1 MSVLG
6 LILAVVIGVIGLVMD
21 GDEGL
26 FFGALVG
33 YCLGAIIQL
42 TDKMNAFK
50 RKLTQ
55 LENMLVA
62 MKRSGESEEEI
73 KKPDVSSP
81 AQLSTQPTQAVVAPP
96 PPKQEPAQPVEKHNI
111 PRPVSTPSL
120 TPPSSTP
127 PLSIPQRS
135 SIQERLAAGGKQ
147 GPIQKRPSSGDTQ
160 FKENIVDKLVA
171 YVHKF
176 FTDGNVVVKVGM
188 LILIMGVG
196 FLLKYAY
203 DEQLFTLPMELRFIG
218 AGILGLVLI
227 VFGWRLRDKKQVYAL
242 LLQGGGIGIMYLT
255 VFGAT
260 KFYSMIPVTMA
271 FAVMI
276 GLVVFSAIL
285 AILQNARQLAFFG
298 AIGGFLAPVL
308 LSTGGGSH
316 VVLFSYY
323 GLLNAGIL
331 GIAYY
336 RSWRELNLLGFL
348 FTFGIA
354 GAWGVDRY
362 TTANFGSTEPFLIL
376 FFLMYVAIATL
387 FAFRQPPK
395 LKGYIDSTLVFG
407 VPIIVF
413 GYQAAMVRH
422 IEYGIAFSALA
433 ISAFYIFMATMLWR
447 RGSAGMR
454 LLTESFLA
462 MGVVFGS
469 LAIPLALDG
478 RWTSAAWAMEG
489 AALVWIG
496 IRQHRTLPRLFGI
509 LLQFGAGYFFL
520 VDLLKVSRNIDSTM
534 FINSLYM
541 GGLIISLAGLFSSYY
556 LYKNK
561 DKIRSLEAPLHIILF
576 IWSLI
581 WWFASG
587 LNEMEA
593 HVSSRYLL
601 NASLAFITIS
611 LYLGYAVQFWTKW
624 RMMRFPVLGHLYV
637 MLCFVWVG
645 AILGADHPFADY
657 GWIIWPAAILIQYWF
672 LYRYS
677 DEVTQTVMQWQ
688 HIITFWLVLLIAS
701 WESAWLINNAIDGSH
716 SWRDVM
722 FALTPA
728 ILMLLLFTIGK
739 HIRWPI
745 REHYR
750 WYASHAATPVMIMLA
765 IVAFGFGVFHEGNPW
780 PVEYI
785 PIVNP
790 IDLVVGFLLYLLM
803 LWRVQL
809 EHVDSNL
816 AKIIDRRVFNYAMAG
831 LVFMWING
839 MVARTV
845 HHWFDVPHDLDRML
859 NADQFQGTISIVW
872 TILAL
877 ITMVVASRKLKRHLW
892 FVGLGLFIVVA
903 AKLFLFDMGNA
914 NALTMAI
921 SITVVG
927 IIAVVFG
934 YYLSPLPPKNEE
946 NKT

>member
-6 LILAVVIGVIGLVMD
+6 VILATVIGMIGLVME

-42 TDKMNAFK
+42 TSQMGEFK
-50 RKLTQ
+50 KKLTQ
-55 LENMLVA
+55 LENMFIAL
-62 MKRSGESEEEI
+62 KNSGASEPTA
-73 KKPDVSSP
+73 KKPEVTPSVSGKPPQSP
-81 AQLSTQPTQAVVAPP
+81 VSTPVQQPVAPTP
-96 PPKQEPAQPVEKHNI
+96 PPKQKPTQPVQKHNI
-111 PRPVSTPSL
+111 PRSAPVPKQAQAS
-120 TPPSSTP
+120 
-127 PLSIPQRS
+127 QKS
-135 SIQERLAAGGKQ
+135 SIQERLT
-147 GPIQKRPSSGDTQ
+147 STDNQ

-188 LILIMGVG
+188 LILIIGVG

-203 DEQLFTLPMELRFIG
+203 DENLFTLPMELRFIG
-218 AGILGLVLI
+218 AGILGLALI
-227 VFGWRLRDKKQVYAL
+227 IFGWRLRDKKQVYAL

-255 VFGAT
+255 VFGAA
-260 KFYSMIPVTMA
+260 KFYSMIPIGMA
-271 FAVMI
+271 FVVMI
-276 GLVVFSAIL
+276 GLVIFSAIL

-308 LSTGGGSH
+308 LSTGGGNH

-323 GLLNAGIL
+323 GLLNVGIL

-348 FTFGIA
+348 FTFGIG

-362 TTANFGSTEPFLIL
+362 TQANFSSTEPFLIL
-376 FFLMYVAIATL
+376 FFLMYVAIAIL

-413 GYQAAMVRH
+413 GYQASMVHH

-433 ISAFYIFMATMLWR
+433 MSAFYVFLATTLWR
-447 RGSAGMR
+447 RGSVGMR

-489 AALVWIG
+489 AALIWVG
-496 IRQHRTLPRLFGI
+496 LRQHRTLPRLFGI

-520 VDLLKVSRNIDSTM
+520 LDLFKSTKITDSLM
-534 FINSLYM
+534 FLNGFYM

-561 DKIRSLEAPLHIILF
+561 DRIRNFEVPFHIILF
-576 IWSLI
+576 VWGLI
-581 WWFASG
+581 WWFSAG
-587 LNEMEA
+587 LIEVAE
-593 HVSSRYLL
+593 HVSSRYEF
-601 NASLAFITIS
+601 NASFAFITLS
-611 LYLGYAVQFWTKW
+611 LYLGYATQFWTKW

-637 MLCFVWVG
+637 MLCYLWMGVF
-645 AILGADHPFADY
+645 LGGDHPFADY
-657 GWIIWPAAILIQYWF
+657 GWIIWPIAIALQYWF
-672 LYRYS
+672 LFRYS
-677 DEVTQTVMQWQ
+677 DEVSRVVMQWQ
-688 HIITFWLVLLIAS
+688 HIMTFWLVLLLAS
-701 WESAWLINNAIDGSH
+701 WESAWLINEAIEGSH

-722 FALTPA
+722 FVLTPA
-728 ILMLLLFTIGK
+728 TLMLLLFTVGK
-739 HIRWPI
+739 HLRWPI
-745 REHYR
+745 KEHYR
-750 WYASHAATPVMIMLA
+750 WYASHAATPVMIILA
-765 IVAFGFGVFHEGNPW
+765 IVAFGFAVFHEGNPW
-780 PVEYI
+780 PVQQYI

-790 IDLVVGFLLYLLM
+790 VDLAVFFILYLLM
-803 LWRVQL
+803 LWRIQL
-809 EHVDSNL
+809 ERVDSTL
-816 AKIIDRRVFNYAMAG
+816 ARVIDKRVFNYGMAG
-831 LVFMWING
+831 IVFMWING
-839 MVARTV
+839 MVARTI
-845 HHWFDVPHDLDRML
+845 HHWFGVRHDLDSML
-859 NADQFQGTISIVW
+859 GADQFQGSISIVW

-877 ITMVVASRKLKRHLW
+877 TIMVIASRRLKRHLW

-914 NALTMAI
+914 DALTMAI

-934 YYLSPLPPKNEE
+934 YYLSPLPPKKEE
-946 NKT
+946 SQT

>member
-6 LILAVVIGVIGLVMD
+6 AILATVVGLIGLVMD

-26 FFGALVG
+26 LFGGLIG

-42 TDKMNAFK
+42 TTEMGEFK
-50 RKLTQ
+50 KKLTQ
-55 LENMLVA
+55 LENMFITL
-62 MKRSGESEEEI
+62 KNSGVSSQVD
-73 KKPDVSSP
+73 KKPESPPSEADELAHPAIQTPVPPPVQPQAP
-81 AQLSTQPTQAVVAPP
+81 AQPVVP
-96 PPKQEPAQPVEKHNI
+96 PPKQESTQPVQKHTI
-111 PRPVSTPSL
+111 PGPAPASKQDKVS
-120 TPPSSTP
+120 
-127 PLSIPQRS
+127 QKS
-135 SIQERLAAGGKQ
+135 SIQERLA
-147 GPIQKRPSSGDTQ
+147 SSDNQ

-188 LILIMGVG
+188 LILIVGVG

-203 DEQLFTLPMELRFIG
+203 DENLFTLPMELRFIG
-218 AGILGLVLI
+218 AGILGLALI
-227 VFGWRLRDKKQVYAL
+227 IFGWRLRDKKQTYAL

-255 VFGAT
+255 VFGAA
-260 KFYSMIPVTMA
+260 KFYSMIPFSMA
-271 FAVMI
+271 FVVMI
-276 GLVVFSAIL
+276 GLVIFSAIL

-298 AIGGFLAPVL
+298 TVGGFLAPVL

-323 GLLNAGIL
+323 GLLNVGIL

-348 FTFGIA
+348 FTFGIG

-362 TTANFGSTEPFLIL
+362 TEANFASTEPFLIL
-376 FFLMYVAIATL
+376 FFLMYVAIAIL

-395 LKGYIDSTLVFG
+395 LKGYIDSALVFG

-413 GYQAAMVRH
+413 GYQASMVHH

-433 ISAFYIFMATMLWR
+433 LSAFYIFLATTLWR
-447 RGSAGMR
+447 RGSVGMR

-489 AALVWIG
+489 AALIWVG

-520 VDLLKVSRNIDSTM
+520 ETLFSVPSHSGLML
-534 FINSLYM
+534 FLNSVYM
-541 GGLIISLAGLFSSYY
+541 GAVIISLTGLFSSYY

-561 DKIRSLEAPLHIILF
+561 DQLRNFEIPFHIILF
-576 IWSLI
+576 IWGLI
-581 WWFASG
+581 WWFAAG
-587 LNEMEA
+587 LIEVAERA
-593 HVSSRYLL
+593 GSQYEF
-601 NASLAFITIS
+601 NASFAFITLS
-611 LYLGYAVQFWTKW
+611 LYLGYAVQSWTKW
-624 RMMRFPVLGHLYV
+624 RMMRFPVLSHLYV
-637 MLCFVWVG
+637 MLCFLWMSTVIG
-645 AILGADHPFADY
+645 GEHPFEDY
-657 GWIIWPAAILIQYWF
+657 GWIIWPIAISLQFWF
-672 LYRYS
+672 LFRYS
-677 DEVTQTVMQWQ
+677 DEVSRVVMQWQ
-688 HIITFWLVLLIAS
+688 HIMTFWLVLLVLS
-701 WESAWLINNAIDGSH
+701 WESAWLINDAIEGSH

-728 ILMLLLFTIGK
+728 TIMFLLFTVGK

-745 REHYR
+745 KKYYR
-750 WYASHAATPVMIMLA
+750 WYASHAATPVMIILGF
-765 IVAFGFGVFHEGNPW
+765 VAFGFGVFHEGNPW

-785 PIVNP
+785 PLINP
-790 IDLVVGFLLYLLM
+790 VDLAVGFLLYLLM
-803 LWRVQL
+803 LWRIQL
-809 EHVDSNL
+809 EKVDSTL
-816 AKIIDRRVFNYAMAG
+816 AKLINRRVFNYTMAG

-839 MVARTV
+839 MVARTI
-845 HHWFDVPHDLDRML
+845 HHWFNIRHDLGDIL
-859 NADQFQGTISIVW
+859 GADLFQGSISIVW

-877 ITMVVASRKLKRHLW
+877 MTMVIASRKLKRHLW

-914 NALTMAI
+914 DALTMAI

-934 YYLSPLPPKNEE
+934 YYLSPLPPKKEE
-946 NKT
+946 SQA

>member
-6 LILAVVIGVIGLVMD
+6 AILATVIGLIGLVME

-33 YCLGAIIQL
+33 YCLGAIIEL
-42 TDKMNAFK
+42 TSQMGEFK
-50 RKLTQ
+50 KKLTQ
-55 LENMLVA
+55 LENMFIQMKNSDVNERVA
-62 MKRSGESEEEI
+62 KEPEVNAPVTSEPPLAQQPALDPFEDISDQESAPELI
-73 KKPDVSSP
+73 KPI
-81 AQLSTQPTQAVVAPP
+81 Q
-96 PPKQEPAQPVEKHNI
+96 KHNI
-111 PRPVSTPSL
+111 PRPAPKQTQ
-120 TPPSSTP
+120 SSQKT
-127 PLSIPQRS
+127 
-135 SIQERLAAGGKQ
+135 SIQERLD
-147 GPIQKRPSSGDTQ
+147 STDNQ
-160 FKENIVDKLVA
+160 FKESTIDKLVA
-171 YVHKF
+171 SVHKF

-188 LILIMGVG
+188 LILIIGVG

-203 DEQLFTLPMELRFIG
+203 DENLFTLPMELRFIS
-218 AGILGLVLI
+218 AGILGLALI
-227 VFGWRLRDKKQVYAL
+227 VFGWRLRDKKQTYAL

-255 VFGAT
+255 VFGAA
-260 KFYSMIPVTMA
+260 KFYSMIPFTMA
-271 FAVMI
+271 FVVMI

-323 GLLNAGIL
+323 ALLNVGIL

-348 FTFGIA
+348 FTFGIG
-354 GAWGVDRY
+354 GAWGADRY
-362 TTANFGSTEPFLIL
+362 TDANFSSTEPFLIL
-376 FFLMYVAIATL
+376 FFLMYVAIAIL

-413 GYQAAMVRH
+413 GYQASMVQH

-433 ISAFYIFMATMLWR
+433 MSAFYIFLATTLWR
-447 RGSAGMR
+447 RGSVGMR

-462 MGVVFGS
+462 MAVVFGS

-489 AALVWIG
+489 VALIWVG
-496 IRQHRTLPRLFGI
+496 IRQNRTLPRLFGI

-520 VDLLKVSRNIDSTM
+520 EKLFSGPGESGLM
-534 FINSLYM
+534 LFLNSVYM
-541 GGLIISLAGLFSSYY
+541 GTVIISLAGLFSSYY

-561 DKIRSLEAPLHIILF
+561 DKLRNFEIPFHIILF
-576 IWSLI
+576 VWGLI
-581 WWFASG
+581 WWFSG
-587 LNEMEA
+587 GLIDIAEHA
-593 HVSSRYLL
+593 GSRYEF
-601 NASLAFITIS
+601 NISLAFITFS

-624 RMMRFPVLGHLYV
+624 RMMRFSVLGHLYV
-637 MLCFVWVG
+637 MLCFLWMG
-645 AILGADHPFADY
+645 AVLGNDHPFEDY
-657 GWIIWPAAILIQYWF
+657 GWVIWPIAISLQYWF
-672 LYRYS
+672 LFRYS
-677 DEVTQTVMQWQ
+677 DEVSRIVMQWQ
-688 HIITFWLVLLIAS
+688 HIMTFWLVLLVAS
-701 WESAWLINNAIDGSH
+701 WESAWLINKAIEGSH

-728 ILMLLLFTIGK
+728 TLMLLLFTVGK

-745 REHYR
+745 KAHYR
-750 WYASHAATPVMIMLA
+750 WYASHAATPVMVILA
-765 IVAFGFGVFHEGNPW
+765 FVAFGFGVFHEGNPW
-780 PVEYI
+780 PVKYI
-785 PIVNP
+785 PLINP
-790 IDLVVGFLLYLLM
+790 VDLAVGFLLYLLM

-809 EHVDSNL
+809 ETVDSTL
-816 AKIIDRRVFNYAMAG
+816 AKLVNRRAFNYAMAG

-845 HHWFDVPHDLDRML
+845 HHWFNVRYDLDVML
-859 NADQFQGTISIVW
+859 GAVQFQGSISIVW

-877 ITMVVASRKLKRHLW
+877 LTMMVASRKLKRHLW
-892 FVGLGLFIVVA
+892 FVGLGLFSVVA

-914 NALTMAI
+914 DALTMAL

-927 IIAVVFG
+927 FIAVVFG
-934 YYLSPLPPKNEE
+934 YYLSPLPPKKEE
-946 NKT
+946 SQA